1 MDNSIKVLSDITVY
15 TKYARYLEEE
25 QRRETWSEIIDR
37 VKSMHLEKYP
47 EATDL
52 ILEAFS
58 FVEEKKVLPSMRSLQ
73 FAGKPIALN
82 PARQFNCCALPV
94 DNIAAFSEV
103 AFLLLS
109 GVGVGYSVQTH
120 HIQKLPYIVKPVRQ
134 RRYLVGD
141 SLEGWAEAI
150 AVLVES
156 YFGERASLP
165 RFDFSDIRP
174 KGTRLKTSGG
184 LAPGPE
190 PLKEGLFQIQKILD
204 RKETG
209 EFLTS
214 LEAHDI
220 ICHIAD
226 LVLAGGIRRSAC
238 IALFSF
244 DDDNMLT
251 SKYNNWYETN
261 PHRARANN
269 SAVILRHKISKKE
282 FLNFWEK
289 IEKSRSG
296 EPGFILS
303 NDQEWLTNPCGEIA
317 LRPFQFCN
325 LSTINVSD
333 VDSQEEFNA
342 RARAAAI
349 IGTLQ
354 AGYTDFHFLREI
366 WKRTTEKEALIGVS
380 MTGIASGNV
389 LNLDLK
395 EAAQVVLKTNEEV
408 AAIIGIN
415 KASRTTC
422 IKPEGTASLVVGS
435 SSGIHAWHSP
445 FYIRRIR
452 LDKYES
458 LYLYLK
464 SNLPKLVVDDYF
476 KSTTQAV
483 LEVPQKAPVGA
494 ITRSESALDLLERIN
509 TVYLNWVK
517 TGHRKGHNTNN
528 VSATITIKPGEW
540 EEVGNWLWEHKENY
554 TALTVLPYE
563 DHTYVQ
569 PPFEEIDE
577 LIYFKLM
584 KEVVNL
590 DLSKVVEYE
599 DTTNL
604 KEQLAC
610 VGGACEI

>member
-37 VKSMHLEKYP
+37 VKSMHLGKYP
-47 EATDL
+47 KAKDL
-52 ILEAFS
+52 ILEAFT

-73 FAGKPIALN
+73 FAGKPITLN
-82 PARQFNCCALPV
+82 PTRQYNCCALPV
-94 DNIAAFSEV
+94 DNIAAFSEIG
-103 AFLLLS
+103 FLLLS

-120 HIQKLPYIVKPVRQ
+120 HIQKLPYIIKPVRQ

-141 SLEGWAEAI
+141 SLEGWAQAI

-156 YFGERASLP
+156 YFGERTSLP
-165 RFDFSDIRP
+165 IFDFSDIRP
-174 KGTRLKTSGG
+174 KGIRLKTSGG

-209 EFLTS
+209 EYLTS
-214 LEAHDI
+214 LETHDI

-251 SKYNNWYETN
+251 SKYDKWYETN

-282 FLNFWEK
+282 FLNFWSK

-325 LSTINVSD
+325 LCTINVSD
-333 VDSQEEFNA
+333 IQSQEELNA

-380 MTGIASGNV
+380 MTGIASGGV
-389 LNLDLK
+389 LNLNLK
-395 EAAQVVLKTNEEV
+395 EAAEVVLKTNEEV
-408 AAIIGIN
+408 AALIGIN
-415 KASRTTC
+415 KAARTTC

-464 SNLPKLVVDDYF
+464 SNLSKLVVDDFF
-476 KSTTQAV
+476 KSSTQAV
-483 LEVPQKAPVGA
+483 LEIPQKAPINA
-494 ITRSESALDLLERIN
+494 ITRSESALDLLDRIN

-528 VSATITIKPGEW
+528 VSATITIKPNEW

-577 LIYFKLM
+577 LTYHKLM

-590 DLSKVVEYE
+590 DLTKVVEYE